1 MTLTCTRT
9 PNRLTKMAYLEVDW
23 LMLNCISYVASNI
36 VNASD
41 VCFDNLSDRGEFSIH
56 VMTSYGS

>member
-1 MTLTCTRT
+1 
-9 PNRLTKMAYLEVDW
+9 MAYLEVDW